1 MRSRQDNGPML
12 SSRAPFLARLARIH
26 TRCLGISSHQ
36 AENPATQS
44 ERLRLPYYTM
54 TTCVSFRAIIS
65 TNDDIRYESCP
76 QMPKPDHSDTDAQMS
91 VVAKALGHPA
101 RLKILR
107 LLARTPGCI
116 GGEIVD
122 AVGLAQ
128 STVSEHLRIL
138 KAAGVI
144 EGQIDP
150 PRVCYSLAP
159 NALAPLAGMLHD
171 LEVAGQDAGTCITPT
186 KEQ

>member
-1 MRSRQDNGPML
+1 MT
-12 SSRAPFLARLARIH
+12 LAFHDDEDARI
-26 TRCLGISSHQ
+26 
-36 AENPATQS
+36 AA
-44 ERLRLPYYTM
+44 M
-54 TTCVSFRAIIS
+54 
-65 TNDDIRYESCP
+65 
-76 QMPKPDHSDTDAQMS
+76 
-91 VVAKALGHPA
+91 AKALGHPA
-101 RLKILR
+101 RLRILR

-116 GGEIVD
+116 GGDIVE

-159 NALAPLAGMLHD
+159 AAFGPLGALIQDLAA
-171 LEVAGQDAGTCITPT
+171 AGATEPDGCCITPPSS
-186 KEQ
+186 ER